1 MRKFIEAMK
10 KECAKKWAKDSV
22 EKGAMTANELISRFE
37 EFKDSNKPVIIE
49 IDGDLYTSI
58 FVADSWRGSYNLP
71 AIDYELDKEGY
82 PLDAVIENLKNL
94 DGTEVTGYNGRNF
107 TLSGDD
113 PIFIAKYG
121 ELNNRTAIVDVV
133 ETIDYIVCITKQDMY

>member
-10 KECAKKWAKDSV
+10 KEWAKEWAKDSV

-37 EFKDSNKPVIIE
+37 KFKDSNKPVIIE
-49 IDGDLYTSI
+49 MDGDLYTSI
-58 FVADSWRGSYNLP
+58 FVANYWRGSYNLP

-82 PLDAVIENLKNL
+82 PLYAVIENLKNL
-94 DGTEVTGYNGRNF
+94 DGTEVTVYKSGDF

-113 PIFIAKYG
+113 PIFVANYG
-121 ELNNRTAIVDVV
+121 KLNNCTAIVDVV
-133 ETIDYIVCITKQDMY
+133 ETINYIVCITKQDMY

>member
-1 MRKFIEAMK
+1 MKKINEAMK
-10 KECAKKWAKDSV
+10 KEWAKQWAKDSV
-22 EKGAMTANELISRFE
+22 EKGAMTANELISKFE

-49 IDGDLYTSI
+49 MYRNLYTSA
-58 FVADSWRGSYNLP
+58 FVANYWRGSYNLP
-71 AIDYELDKEGY
+71 AISCKLDKEGY

-94 DGTEVTGYNGRNF
+94 DGTEVTGYKGRNF

-113 PIFIAKYG
+113 PIFIANYG
-121 ELNNRTAIVDVV
+121 KLNNCTAIVDVV